1 MGDRNVAQRMREVGS
16 NLGGESSGH
25 IIFTDFATT
34 GDGLLAVVKLIDL
47 IRAAGVPLSEL
58 RKQVV
63 LFPQQTLNLHVARKL
78 PIGELKRLS
87 AAMTV
92 ATEEFAD
99 DGRVLVRYSGT
110 EPKLRLL
117 VEGANEQLIAKHLQA
132 LESAARADLQI
143 IDS

>member
-1 MGDRNVAQRMREVGS
+1 
-16 NLGGESSGH
+16 
-25 IIFTDFATT
+25 
-34 GDGLLAVVKLIDL
+34 
-47 IRAAGVPLSEL
+47 
-58 RKQVV
+58 
-63 LFPQQTLNLHVARKL
+63 
-78 PIGELKRLS
+78 
-87 AAMTV
+87 MTV